1 MECPRV
7 RADERRR
14 GRISSH
20 LVAARQQRA
29 VHHTSA
35 EAIRSRQ
42 AAPADAVRRSSAPRA
57 QRDGTSPLSAR
68 YGASSSARDGALS
81 SARDGTSPG
90 RALSSSSRS
99 RGSRIGRNSSG
110 ASEDDCDDDEG
121 GGGGDDGGGGGG
133 GVVGGV
139 GGGGPAEYTP
149 RERLQRALRAASPH
163 LYCEAGSGSGSGSDS
178 RVRPQ
183 SAARAISPRAGPPS
197 ARDDVSLSARDDAS
211 LSTRYGAPSSARDGA
226 LSSARDGAP
235 PSAPS
240 PRRGSAALATAPL
253 SSRTGSGAVSGATV
267 SSARGS
273 ARPPSPRRVGFQPG
287 SDQAPVGNGAPCRA
301 PSTGRQRPPLAA
313 PYRAP
318 SPPLAAPP
326 AAPPPA
332 RAASSR
338 ERMAELAEL
347 LKLQLISQ
355 EEYDSKR
362 KAILDAI

>member
-57 QRDGTSPLSAR
+57 QRDGTSP
-68 YGASSSARDGALS
+68 
-81 SARDGTSPG
+81 G

-99 RGSRIGRNSSG
+99 SGSRIGRNGGG

-133 GVVGGV
+133 GVGGGV

-163 LYCEAGSGSGSGSDS
+163 LYCEAGGGSGSGSGSGSDS

-197 ARDDVSLSARDDAS
+197 ARDDASLSARDDAP
-211 LSTRYGAPSSARDGA
+211 LSARYGASSSARYGA

-240 PRRGSAALATAPL
+240 PRRGSAALATASL

-287 SDQAPVGNGAPCRA
+287 SDQAPVGNGAPYRA

>member
-1 MECPRV
+1 MECHRV

-57 QRDGTSPLSAR
+57 QRDGTSP
-68 YGASSSARDGALS
+68 
-81 SARDGTSPG
+81 G

-110 ASEDDCDDDEG
+110 ASEDDFDDDAG

-163 LYCEAGSGSGSGSDS
+163 LYCEAGSGSGSGSGSDS

-211 LSTRYGAPSSARDGA
+211 LSARYGAPSSARDGA

-240 PRRGSAALATAPL
+240 PCRGSAALATAPL

-287 SDQAPVGNGAPCRA
+287 SDQAPVGDGAPYRA

>member
-1 MECPRV
+1 MECHRV

-57 QRDGTSPLSAR
+57 QRDGTSP
-68 YGASSSARDGALS
+68 
-81 SARDGTSPG
+81 G
-90 RALSSSSRS
+90 RALSSSNRS
-99 RGSRIGRNSSG
+99 SGSRIGRNSTG
-110 ASEDDCDDDEG
+110 TSEDDFDDDAG

-163 LYCEAGSGSGSGSDS
+163 LYCEAGSGSGSGSGSDS

-197 ARDDVSLSARDDAS
+197 ARDEVSLSARDDAS
-211 LSTRYGAPSSARDGA
+211 LSARYGAPSSARDGA

-240 PRRGSAALATAPL
+240 PCRGSAALATAPL

-301 PSTGRQRPPLAA
+301 PSTGRQRPPLTA